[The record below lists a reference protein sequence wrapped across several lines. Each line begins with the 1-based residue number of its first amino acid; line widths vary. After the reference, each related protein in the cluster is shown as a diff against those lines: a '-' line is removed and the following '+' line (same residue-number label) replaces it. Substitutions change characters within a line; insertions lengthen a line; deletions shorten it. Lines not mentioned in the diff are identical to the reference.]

1 MMRILL
7 PISLLVS
14 CGVAENDNSLISEIR
29 TPKESTKPNASEDTL
44 GFNRGS
50 QFLNSSN
57 SKEHRGLSQYV
68 RFTRGEH
75 KCSGVLSWEWE
86 APNDVYLYTARHC
99 FEKSDP
105 VRGVQWDF
113 DLASNSKPLID
124 SALIF
129 DTGVG
134 RPVNLR
140 SDNIEALSL
149 NSQFVPSGFGKNR
162 ASGAEPTDVVRIYQY
177 SKAKSNAQVFD
188 GDGKLVLE
196 KICDS
201 GGLVRSGYRGTFGY
215 PDPSRRGA
223 SSNGVVKTVSR
234 VAFDSLRTKLSEWL
248 PGSKLQISS
257 HLFKLA
263 NSTTLP
269 GESGSPVFVATKR
282 WTAGDYS
289 VNKTYFVFNCIDGIM
304 TREITRL
311 GQMGESYYNVMSFS
325 GTSRSWSKVWRQKGF
340 AKTAPSGSTAPLAV
354 QPAKASPMQTQNAG
368 PEHVQR
374 LPGAGEVALSLIDLD
389 GNGQPIKSAIVSDK
403 SGIRS
408 ECDKLVKSSYA
419 AKSSNSFECFAN
431 GTRVQFYDAPGYDN
445 KFNSG
450 SGAQGSWNSTYLPDD
465 MEAEWL
471 AN

>member
-1 MMRILL
+1 MKRILL

-14 CGVAENDNSLISEIR
+14 CGVAENDNSLVSEIR

-44 GFNRGS
+44 GFNGGS

-57 SKEHRGLSQYV
+57 SKERRGLSQYV

-149 NSQFVPSGFGKNR
+149 NSQVVPSGFGKNR

-177 SKAKSNAQVFD
+177 SNSKSNAQVLD
-188 GDGKLVLE
+188 GHGKVVLE

-201 GGLVRSGYRGTFGY
+201 GGVVRSGYRGTLS
-215 PDPSRRGA
+215 DTATLRAVAQVQTA
-223 SSNGVVKTVSR
+223 S
-234 VAFDSLRTKLSEWL
+234 
-248 PGSKLQISS
+248 
-257 HLFKLA
+257 
-263 NSTTLP
+263 
-269 GESGSPVFVATKR
+269 
-282 WTAGDYS
+282 
-289 VNKTYFVFNCIDGIM
+289 
-304 TREITRL
+304 
-311 GQMGESYYNVMSFS
+311 
-325 GTSRSWSKVWRQKGF
+325 
-340 AKTAPSGSTAPLAV
+340 
-354 QPAKASPMQTQNAG
+354 
-368 PEHVQR
+368 
-374 LPGAGEVALSLIDLD
+374 
-389 GNGQPIKSAIVSDK
+389 
-403 SGIRS
+403 
-408 ECDKLVKSSYA
+408 
-419 AKSSNSFECFAN
+419 
-431 GTRVQFYDAPGYDN
+431 
-445 KFNSG
+445 
-450 SGAQGSWNSTYLPDD
+450 
-465 MEAEWL
+465 
-471 AN
+471 